1 MNTVRRLMT
10 VVLDIAFFFLAMNAL
25 LVVLMFIVNPLIGGG
40 HGHWVV
46 TGFAAIT
53 AIALRTFIWLLP
65 AVAVMFLIG
74 SLMSSDRPATDQ
86 R

>member
-1 MNTVRRLMT
+1 MNTVRRLMA
-10 VVLDIAFFFLAMNAL
+10 VVLDVAFFFLAMNAL
-25 LVVLMFIVNPLIGGG
+25 LVVLILLVNPLIGGG

-46 TGFAAIT
+46 TGYAAVT

-65 AVAVMFLIG
+65 IVAVMLLIG
-74 SLMSSDRPATDQ
+74 SLMSSERPAADH